1 MEPKEKVTIAREREK
16 VHTAKAS
23 FLIRDQGLKFRVSLI
38 SVYMHGKPCSFT
50 GIKMSTSITKRFQ
63 YYDNLYGLS

>member
-1 MEPKEKVTIAREREK
+1 MELKEKVTIAKEREK

-23 FLIRDQGLKFRVSLI
+23 SFIHDQGLEFKASLI

-50 GIKMSTSITKRFQ
+50 GIKTSIGITTRFR
-63 YYDNLYGLS
+63 YYDDLYGLS